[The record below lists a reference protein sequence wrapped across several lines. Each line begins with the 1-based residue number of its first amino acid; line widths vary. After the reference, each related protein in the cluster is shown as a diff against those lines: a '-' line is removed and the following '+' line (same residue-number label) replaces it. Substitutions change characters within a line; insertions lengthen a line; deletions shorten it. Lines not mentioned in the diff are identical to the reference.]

1 MTKKR
6 VTLDLSV
13 ENFVSDEKENCP
25 IPRFVVPLG
34 DVGRGLRASVTN
46 EIKMR
51 SLLGSINLVN
61 VDHNSNHIR

>member
-1 MTKKR
+1 MD
-6 VTLDLSV
+6 VSV

-25 IPRFVVPLG
+25 IPRFILPLG
-34 DVGRGLRASVTN
+34 DFGRKLRASVTN
-46 EIKMR
+46 NIKMR